1 MVDKEKA
8 AQNIGIFL
16 ETFFTGML
24 LSDCTLAVTKDYK
37 FQIIDNKTRCSMTL
51 TADEMNNKL
60 EEFRDKTWDR
70 A

>member
-1 MVDKEKA
+1 MDDKEKA

-24 LSDCTLAVTKDYK
+24 LSDCTLGVTKDYK
-37 FQIIDNKTRCSMTL
+37 FKVIDNKTNCSMTL
-51 TADEMNNKL
+51 TADEMNTKL
-60 EEFRDKTWDR
+60 EEFKTKTWDK

>member
-8 AQNIGIFL
+8 TQNIGVFL
-16 ETFFTGML
+16 ETFFTVML
-24 LSDCTLAVTKDYK
+24 VGDCTLAVTKDYK